1 MKKLF
6 ILLSLCCFLAVISIS
21 AVNATQI
28 VDITAEL
35 QTIGAS
41 GQVEDC
47 IDIEQYASSTGYSI
61 INDTYVEYQENWE
74 LDNPVTIR
82 IYKNKITATYIGADT
97 IKLFRVLDCSNAAND
112 YIVNDD
118 NYLLSKKLIDKYN
131 ELKEG
136 GNSTAIAYESPTLY
150 SKTANSITFHYVAG
164 AVNSGTEYIGTGSRL
179 SPSDYYIVSFG
190 GAAGRGYGDTVTFS
204 IGNATIYQVNY
215 TGYVNSYKY
224 TISSGQSS
232 VRAYDVSGGGQGYGY
247 MIISY
252 FDNNVELTSPFGF
265 SQVIPIEEFTFD
277 TKIITAPGVVIK
289 EGTNTIG
296 TTDINGE
303 LNVKMTAGNHELTF
317 EFPGIILTK
326 YVNIVE
332 GINIVNVSY
341 GTITLRTVD
350 GLSGEALDT
359 VVVSGNLSTT
369 ISGTYE
375 TYMPYGQY
383 ELSFTK
389 DGYWED
395 TRTITVDGDKNITIE
410 LFPTSSIFFKLT
422 QTPTEITTCPSSI
435 ADVTLSVNP
444 IKDSYGTKLYITG
457 TDVVKVEKN
466 GVEIPRSTDGAYII
480 GDVSDLT
487 NIKITFATTDA
498 VGEHQFT
505 VRLIASDI
513 LGNQYAT
520 QKTIY
525 YTVQELPFIIQEPT
539 WAIGNNTLTIIE
551 QSGEDYSILLVLKD
565 TNGTEIW
572 SQSAAFN
579 AYDSQSFTID
589 ISVPGQ
595 YVLEISAKNGVITT
609 YIPISVLQPIK
620 LLTPEVEGSK
630 GSVATVKLEIKNP
643 TNEVKYYDATVTGSI
658 FTNNTPKVTFSIAPG
673 ETKTVE
679 LKFEVPSDLEFDSY
693 DLQVQVFEKDEA
705 EPIFNDKVVLKI
717 VESSFLPLGGGGDNT
732 LLLIGAAGLILL
744 LGVGAYYRVRT

>member
-6 ILLSLCCFLAVISIS
+6 ILLSLLAVTIS

-47 IDIEQYASSTGYSI
+47 IDIEQYANSTGYSI

-97 IKLFRVLDCSNAAND
+97 IKLFRVLDCSNAVND
-112 YIVNDD
+112 QKIVDD
-118 NYLLSKKLIDKYN
+118 NYLIASKLIDKYN

-136 GNSTAIAYESPTLY
+136 GYSTAIAYESPTFY

-164 AVNSGTEYIGTGSRL
+164 MDSSKEHIVTGSVIT
-179 SPSDYYIVSFG
+179 PSDYYIVSFE
-190 GAAGRGYGDTVTFS
+190 GAASNLYGDTVTFC
-204 IGNATIYQVNY
+204 IGNATISNVNY
-215 TGYVNSYKY
+215 KGYVNSYKY
-224 TISSGQSS
+224 IISSGQSS
-232 VRAYDVSGGGQGYGY
+232 VRAYDKSGGGLGYGY

-252 FDNNVELTSPFGF
+252 FDNNVGLTSPFGF
-265 SQVIPIEEFTFD
+265 SQVIPIEEYTYD

-317 EFPGIILTK
+317 EFPSGIILTK

-410 LFPTSSIFFKLT
+410 LFPTSSIFEIT

-444 IKDSYGTKLYITG
+444 IKDSYGTKLYLTG
-457 TDVVKVEKN
+457 ADVVKIKKN
-466 GVEIPRSTDGAYII
+466 GVEIPKSQDGSYIL
-480 GDVSDLT
+480 GDIADTT
-487 NIKITFATTDA
+487 NIQVSFATPDA
-498 VGEHQFT
+498 TGEHQFT

-513 LGNQYAT
+513 LGNQYTT
-520 QKTIY
+520 QKTIIY
-525 YTVQELPFIIQEPT
+525 EVQELPFIVQEPI
-539 WAIGNNTLTIIE
+539 WAIGNNSLTIVE
-551 QSGEDYSILLVLKD
+551 QSGEDYSILMVLRNA
-565 TNGTEIW
+565 NGTEIW

-579 AYDSQSFTID
+579 AYDSQTFEVSIPAAGD
-589 ISVPGQ
+589 
-595 YVLEISAKNGVITT
+595 YVLEITAKNGAIKT
-609 YIPISVLQPIK
+609 YIPIHVIEPIK
-620 LLTPEVEGSK
+620 LLTPEVEGSM

-658 FTNNTPKVTFSIAPG
+658 FNNTPKVTFSIAPG

-693 DLQVQVFEKDEA
+693 DLQVQVFEKDGA
-705 EPIFNDKVVLKI
+705 EPIFTDKVVLKI
-717 VESSFLPLGGGGDNT
+717 VESSFLPLGGGGDNI
-732 LLLIGAAGLILL
+732 LLIGAAGLILL
-744 LGVGAYYRVRT
+744 LGVGAYFVRR